1 MRSFITY
8 FSEKEHTMSEYEIK
22 IYEKGFEEAQ
32 AKLGT
37 DETQDWID
45 FGQTTAD
52 RLKEYYSAEDF
63 DPETRLYAFKDGEL
77 VSFIVSRILPDAED
91 GIKRAQHDFPLYTK
105 GNEKAA
111 ELLYEK
117 AVKVLKK
124 KGVQVLEARVGKGWL
139 GTLDLAEKHGY
150 KKARVSFM
158 RIELEFDDIKVKEAK
173 VKYENFYP
181 EKDNEQIVQM
191 FKDQFNFTDEQAET
205 NYKGIVNPPEGW
217 YAMPVLREGDK
228 IISRGLLYIQ
238 PEPNQENAIFRPLI
252 PDPEKHFDSY
262 LSMITKIAKEKGAKR
277 FQMYLGGPNLN
288 QKDFFKSVGFD
299 VKGKVLIFEKEI

>member
-1 MRSFITY
+1 
-8 FSEKEHTMSEYEIK
+8 MSDYEIK

-32 AKLGT
+32 AKLGMDVT
-37 DETQDWID
+37 KDWTD
-45 FGQTTAD
+45 FGQTQAEQ
-52 RLKEYYSAEDF
+52 LKEYYARDDF
-63 DPETRLYAFKDGEL
+63 DPETRLYAFKNGEL

-117 AVKVLKK
+117 TVKVLKK

-150 KKARVSFM
+150 KKAKVLFK
-158 RIELEFDDIKVKEAK
+158 RIELELDDIKVKDAK
-173 VKYENFYP
+173 EKFENFDP
-181 EKDNEQIVQM
+181 EKDKEQIIQM
-191 FKDQFNFTDEQAET
+191 FKDRFNFTDEQAET
-205 NYKGIVNPPEGW
+205 NFNGIVNPPEGW

-238 PEPNQENAIFRPLI
+238 PEPDQENAIFRPLI
-252 PDPEKHFDSY
+252 PDNEKYFDAY
-262 LSMITKIAKEKGAKR
+262 LGMITKIAKDKGAKR
-277 FQMYLGGPNLN
+277 FQLFLGGPNLE
-288 QKDFFKSVGFD
+288 QLDFFKSVGFD